1 MGRSRGGWGS
11 KIHMIVDA
19 LGNPLTFT
27 LTAANVADVSAAK
40 PLIEQTPPMQTLIA
54 DKGYDSDELIAW
66 LKQRGIHAVIPP
78 RKNRLRPRPIDQHR
92 YKARNLVERTFHW
105 IKHFRRVA
113 TRFEKLDIHYAAM
126 VSISCICKC
135 LA

>member
-1 MGRSRGGWGS
+1 MVTLFLQKELALMGGGAGEFYVS
-11 KIHMIVDA
+11 LSLKKGRCLYLSLH
-19 LGNPLTFT
+19 LGFSTLSDQAVHTNPT
-27 LTAANVADVSAAK
+27 
-40 PLIEQTPPMQTLIA
+40 IQ
-54 DKGYDSDELIAW
+54 GYDSDELIAW
-66 LKQRGIHAVIPP
+66 LKPRGIHAVIPP
-78 RKNRLRPRPIDQHR
+78 RKNRLRPQPIDPHR